1 MNNSVLNLNMKEE
14 PIVAKKIVK
23 DHMISNGLKPYTVP
37 TTDQLIRSVA
47 TARQKY
53 HDSLAKSK
61 LETKQ
66 KKANDEKLIIT
77 EDLKVVTAKRDELKN
92 ICESFNAEFVSLVE
106 HAEEKMD
113 MSFVSKANAFKRK
126 AEEKEKQVSKLDET
140 IALLVKKTKDIL
152 DDLIHL

>member
-14 PIVAKKIVK
+14 SIVAKKIVK
-23 DHMISNGLKPYTVP
+23 DHIISNGFKPYTVP
-37 TTDQLIRSVA
+37 TKNLLIRSVA

-66 KKANDEKLIIT
+66 KKANYEKLFIT
-77 EDLKVVTAKRDELKN
+77 EDLKVVTAKCDELKK
-92 ICESFNAEFVSLVE
+92 ICESFNVEFVSLVE
-106 HAEEKMD
+106 RAEEKMD

-126 AEEKEKQVSKLDET
+126 PEEKE
-140 IALLVKKTKDIL
+140 
-152 DDLIHL
+152 